1 MAVSKMYLKLIS
13 CDVLARP
20 AYYCAAFSPHI
31 VDIELLQKGL
41 HAKPENLRAEL
52 SIRLSQIQPGQYDAI
67 LLGYGLCS
75 NSIAGLSSAH
85 TPLVVPRAHDC
96 ITLFLGSCERYSSE
110 FRANPGTYWYTP
122 DYLERGGAAKDVVA
136 LGATT
141 GDDMQTVYADYVDK
155 YGKDNADYLMEVMG
169 AWTQHYNRAVYIRTQ
184 EVTFPDL
191 SGQVRDV
198 ADRRGWNFVE
208 LAGSLI
214 LIRDLLNG
222 DWNPQRFL
230 IVPPGHTIEP
240 TNDAAIVGERSG

>member
-1 MAVSKMYLKLIS
+1 MYLKLIS

-20 AYYCAAFSPHI
+20 AYYCAAFSPHT

-41 HAKPENLRAEL
+41 HAKPENLRDEL
-52 SIRLSQIQPGQYDAI
+52 SARLAKIEPGQYDAI

-75 NSIAGLSSAH
+75 NSVAGLGSPH
-85 TPLVVPRAHDC
+85 TPIIIPRAHDC
-96 ITLFLGSCERYSSE
+96 ITLFLGSCEQYASE

-122 DYLERGGAAKDVVA
+122 DYLERGGAAGDVVA

-141 GDDMQTVYADYVDK
+141 GSDMEAVYEEYVAK

-191 SGQVRDV
+191 SDQVRDV

-222 DWNPQRFL
+222 AWDQKRFL
-230 IVPPGHTIEP
+230 TVPPGYVIEP
-240 TNDAAIVGERSG
+240 SNDNGIINQRPG

>member
-1 MAVSKMYLKLIS
+1 MYLKLIS

-20 AYYCAAFSPHI
+20 AYYCAAFSPHT

-41 HAKPENLRAEL
+41 HVKPEDLRAEL
-52 SIRLSQIQPGQYDAI
+52 AVRLSKVEPGQYDAI

-75 NSIAGLSSAH
+75 NSIVGLGSAH
-85 TPLVVPRAHDC
+85 TTIVVPRAHDC
-96 ITLFLGSCERYSSE
+96 ITLFLGSCERYASE

-122 DYLERGGAAKDVVA
+122 DYLERGGAAGDVVA
-136 LGATT
+136 LGATVG
-141 GDDMQTVYADYVDK
+141 GDMETVYAEYVVK

-184 EVTFPDL
+184 EVAFPDI
-191 SGQVRDV
+191 SGQVREV

-214 LIRDLLNG
+214 LVRDLLNG
-222 DWNPQRFL
+222 EWDQKRFL
-230 IVPPGHTIEP
+230 TIPPGHVIEP
-240 TNDAAIVGERSG
+240 SNDSGIVSQRPS

>member
-1 MAVSKMYLKLIS
+1 MYLKLIS

-20 AYYCAAFSPHI
+20 AYYCAAFSPHT

-52 SIRLSQIQPGQYDAI
+52 SGLLAKIEPGQYDAI

-75 NSIAGLSSAH
+75 NSIAGLCSAH
-85 TPLVVPRAHDC
+85 TPIVVPRAHDC
-96 ITLFLGSCERYSSE
+96 ITLFLGSCERYASE

-122 DYLERGGAAKDVVA
+122 DYLERGSAAGDVVA
-136 LGATT
+136 LGATV
-141 GDDMQTVYADYVDK
+141 GDDMETVYAEYVEK

-169 AWTQHYNRAVYIRTQ
+169 AWTQHYNRAVYIRTH

-191 SGQVRDV
+191 SSQVREV

-214 LIRDLLNG
+214 LVRDLLYG
-222 DWNPQRFL
+222 AWDQERFL
-230 IVPPGHTIEP
+230 IVSPGHVIEP
-240 TNDAAIVGERSG
+240 TNDAAIVSQRLG